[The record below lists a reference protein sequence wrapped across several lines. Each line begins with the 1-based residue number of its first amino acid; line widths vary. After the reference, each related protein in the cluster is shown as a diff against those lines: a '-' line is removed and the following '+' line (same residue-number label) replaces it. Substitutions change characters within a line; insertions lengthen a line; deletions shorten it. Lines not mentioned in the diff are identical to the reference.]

1 MSKAL
6 KFAVAE
12 PSAIIRCGLL
22 ALLREMPGVNLDILE
37 IGDMSRL
44 AMLLTR
50 HRPDVLVVNPA
61 SLGLI
66 TPQQL
71 RDESGCE
78 RMRCVALQL
87 AVTDSSVLQAYDETL
102 SLYVSE
108 EQLRAKILWLEGSRG
123 TEPRQEPLSARERE
137 IVICIVKGMTSK
149 QIADHLCISTHTV
162 ITHRRNIVAKLQIH
176 SPAGLTIYAIVNKLV
191 ELSDVK
197 ESIGEL

>member
-102 SLYVSE
+102 SLY
-108 EQLRAKILWLEGSRG
+108 
-123 TEPRQEPLSARERE
+123 EPRQEPLSARERE
-137 IVICIVKGMTSK
+137 IVVCIVKGMTNK

>member
-102 SLYVSE
+102 SLYDSE
-108 EQLRAKILWLEGSRG
+108 EHG
-123 TEPRQEPLSARERE
+123 
-137 IVICIVKGMTSK
+137 
-149 QIADHLCISTHTV
+149 
-162 ITHRRNIVAKLQIH
+162 
-176 SPAGLTIYAIVNKLV
+176 
-191 ELSDVK
+191 
-197 ESIGEL
+197 